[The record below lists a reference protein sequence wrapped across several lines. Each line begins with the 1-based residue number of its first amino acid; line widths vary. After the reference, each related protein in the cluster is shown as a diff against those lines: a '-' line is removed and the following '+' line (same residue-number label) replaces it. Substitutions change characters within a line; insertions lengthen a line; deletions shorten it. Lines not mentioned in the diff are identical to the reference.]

1 MVDIDAP
8 ATEDAPPDL
17 DLIEEPDAPPATEPE
32 YLERPADLDALG
44 AYLKGIGRFSL
55 IDAAREVELA
65 KAIEEGQF
73 AHERLNATPRT
84 KIKNRRK
91 DERLR
96 REGEAARTEMIQA
109 NLRLVVAMAR
119 KYRWTG
125 VPLLD
130 LIQEGN
136 LGLMRGVGK
145 FDWRKGFK
153 FSTYATWWIRQSIQ
167 RGIADRGRV
176 IRLPVH
182 IHELM
187 LRVGRARGQ
196 LKAELGRE
204 PSDREVARSA
214 SVPLDRVLELRG
226 LAANVLSLET
236 PVGYEGDST
245 IAEFVPDAAS
255 DVRYDEVLAGISRDE
270 VIEVIA
276 TLNDRERR
284 IIALRFGL
292 TGEEPMTLE
301 QVGNLFDLTRERIR
315 QLEAKALAKLRHPS
329 RSAAL
334 RIEP

>member
-1 MVDIDAP
+1 MVDLDAA
-8 ATEDAPPDL
+8 ATEDGPRDL
-17 DLIEEPDAPPATEPE
+17 DLIDEPDAPPASEPE
-32 YLERPADLDALG
+32 YLDRPADLDALG

-55 IDAAREVELA
+55 IDAKREVELA
-65 KAIEEGQF
+65 KAIEEGQL
-73 AHERLNATPRT
+73 AEERLNATPRP
-84 KIKNRRK
+84 KNRRQ
-91 DERLR
+91 DECLR
-96 REGEAARTEMIQA
+96 REGELARTEMIQA
-109 NLRLVVAMAR
+109 NLRLVVSMAR

-153 FSTYATWWIRQSIQ
+153 FSTYAKWWIRQSIQ

-214 SVPLDRVLELRG
+214 SVPIDRVLELRG
-226 LAANVLSLET
+226 FAANVLSLET

-245 IAEFVPDAAS
+245 IAEFVPDEES
-255 DVRYDEVLAGISRDE
+255 EVRYNEVLAGISRDE

-301 QVGNLFDLTRERIR
+301 QVGSLFDLTRERIR